1 MCLNGLGLNILVLFP
16 SLVNRLTACSIML
29 NRGATCITVGLCQLC
44 EVFQMLNFH
53 NTSQEIQN
61 LLLTQR
67 KAFSFWGLFAPQ
79 LCAWGLDPAG
89 GTAPILS
96 PPNVR
101 YSPNLGCLDKSLQ
114 FRQLVADQ

>member
-1 MCLNGLGLNILVLFP
+1 
-16 SLVNRLTACSIML
+16 ML
-29 NRGATCITVGLCQLC
+29 NRGATCVTVGLCQLC

-61 LLLTQR
+61 LLLTQI

-79 LCAWGLDPAG
+79 LCALGLDPAG
-89 GTAPILS
+89 GTAPDSIS
-96 PPNVR
+96 PNFR
-101 YSPNLGCLDKSLQ
+101 YSSKLGCLDKSLQ